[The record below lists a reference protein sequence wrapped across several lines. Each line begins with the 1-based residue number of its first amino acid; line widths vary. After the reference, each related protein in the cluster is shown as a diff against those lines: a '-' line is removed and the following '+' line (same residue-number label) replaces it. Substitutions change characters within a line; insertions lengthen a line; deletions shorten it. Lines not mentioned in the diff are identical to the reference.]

1 MWDLRGV
8 IPDSEQKTDPLVD
21 KCRNIVA
28 DIENEP
34 DRDKARD
41 AVQVDLQEIA
51 EDVAIEESHGLDLDY
66 ISMIALKDSLG
77 TEFVERIRAIFSEK
91 GHLSKAK
98 NFEFRPPQ
106 QEMAMAV
113 ARALEEERHLVV
125 EAGTGVGKS
134 LAYLAPAI
142 LFALEQHKKA
152 IVSTHT
158 INLQEQLLY
167 KDIPILRK
175 ILPVEF
181 EAALMKGRQ
190 NYLCPRRLERALQQ
204 ANELF
209 TGPEQNELSRL
220 AQWAR
225 TTRDGS
231 LSDLSVDPDPK
242 VWAQVCS
249 EPHIC
254 TTKSCG
260 QSSCFYQQARKRL
273 LTSDV
278 IVINHTLLFMLLGS
292 PDQQEERESGYLFPN
307 DFIIFDE
314 AHTVE
319 QVASRQVG
327 IGISQYGLRSTIQRL
342 YNARTRKGLFTVMRD
357 APGVRL
363 AADLVDRADQFFAAI
378 ESRSDFRKGREFRV
392 RAPEFVTDTITGHLS
407 ALQARISEVAK
418 RADDEFLKAELQE
431 LGRRIRG
438 AREDTATFLEQS
450 AHEHVYW
457 VERTGKTAQF
467 LSLNAAPIDLAP
479 VLRRMIFREDCS
491 CVMTSAT
498 LSVGRPDLAYLRQ
511 RVGADEA
518 EPLLLGSPFDFSAQM
533 KMFIVQKMPDPRDA
547 GYEEALEHWIAH
559 FVEETDGRAFV
570 LFTSYRGM
578 QQVADQMREF
588 FARKKFNLLVQG
600 GGAPRGKLLEQFKTT
615 PRSVLF
621 GTDSFWMGVDVPG
634 EALSNVIITRL
645 PFAVPDHPLIEAKL
659 ELVEERGGDPFTEYS
674 LPEAILKLR
683 QGVGRLIRTKID
695 RGIIVILDNRIVNKP
710 YGRAFL
716 QALPKCPVKII

>member
-1 MWDLRGV
+1 
-8 IPDSEQKTDPLVD
+8 
-21 KCRNIVA
+21 
-28 DIENEP
+28 
-34 DRDKARD
+34 
-41 AVQVDLQEIA
+41 
-51 EDVAIEESHGLDLDY
+51 
-66 ISMIALKDSLG
+66 MIALKDSLG

-91 GHLSKAK
+91 GQLSKAK

-134 LAYLAPAI
+134 LAYLAPAV

-167 KDIPILRK
+167 KDIPILKK

-190 NYLCPRRLERALQQ
+190 NYLCPRRLDRALQQ
-204 ANELF
+204 QNELF
-209 TGPEQNELSRL
+209 TGPEQNELNRL
-220 AQWAR
+220 AEWSR

-231 LSDLSVDPDPK
+231 LSDLSVEPDPK
-242 VWAQVCS
+242 VW
-249 EPHIC
+249 
-254 TTKSCG
+254 
-260 QSSCFYQQARKRL
+260 
-273 LTSDV
+273 DV

-319 QVASRQVG
+319 QVASRQIG

-342 YNARTRKGLFTVMRD
+342 YHARTRKGLFTVMRD
-357 APGVRL
+357 AAGVRL

-378 ESRSDFRKGREFRV
+378 EGRSDFRKGREFRV
-392 RAPEFVTDTITGHLS
+392 RTPELVADSMTGYLS
-407 ALQARISEVAK
+407 ALQARISEVTK

-431 LGRRIRG
+431 LGRRIRD
-438 AREDTATFLEQS
+438 ARDGIAIFLEQS
-450 AHEHVYW
+450 AREHVYW
-457 VERTGKTAQF
+457 VERTGKAAQF
-467 LSLNAAPIDLAP
+467 LSLNAAPIDIAP

-511 RVGADEA
+511 RIGADDA
-518 EPLLLGSPFDFSAQM
+518 EPLLLGSPFDFRTQM
-533 KMFIVQKMPDPRDA
+533 KIFIVQKMPDPRDA

-559 FVEETDGRAFV
+559 FVEETGGRAFV
-570 LFTSYRGM
+570 LFTNYRGM
-578 QQVADQMREF
+578 QQVSDQMREF

-600 GGAPRGKLLEQFKTT
+600 GGAPRGKLLEQFKIT

-659 ELVEERGGDPFTEYS
+659 ELVEKRGGDPFTEYS

-683 QGVGRLIRTKID
+683 QGVGRLIRTKGD
-695 RGIIVILDNRIVNKP
+695 HGIIVILDNRIVTKP